1 MRNLLIISHRFP
13 YPPDRGEKI
22 RLWHLLRHLARSYR
36 VFLGCL
42 ADDRRDWQYLPKVA
56 PFCAEL
62 GCFGIDK
69 RRQKLRALALYR
81 PGRPLMLGYYDHP
94 PLRRWIGRIAAR
106 EAIDL
111 VYIYSTAMAPYAS
124 GLSGVRMILDMQDV
138 DSEKWADYARGAG
151 WPARLVWAR
160 EARTLLAYERR
171 AAMACERTLLVTAA
185 ECQRFAELAPE
196 SRDRVTP
203 LENGVDL
210 DFFADAPE
218 GFPNPYPPGD
228 GPWLTLVGN
237 MDYWPNVDAATWFA
251 RQVLPDLRRR
261 TPPPRLA
268 IVGANPDR
276 NVQRLAS
283 LPGVLVTG
291 RVEDVRPYL
300 AHAAVVVAPLR
311 IARGVQNKVLE
322 GMAMSRPVVASP
334 EAFQGIRAEPGRDL
348 LVAEGA
354 EAMVRLIAEVL
365 DGHHPG
371 LGQAGRQAV
380 ERAYSWPRQL
390 ARLDEILAD
399 HIPR

>member
-69 RRQKLRALALYR
+69 RRQKLRALAQYR

-237 MDYWPNVDAATWFA
+237 MDYWPNVGWRSWAPIPIGTCS
-251 RQVLPDLRRR
+251 
-261 TPPPRLA
+261 
-268 IVGANPDR
+268 
-276 NVQRLAS
+276 AS
-283 LPGVLVTG
+283 LLYPASSSPGGWRTC
-291 RVEDVRPYL
+291 
-300 AHAAVVVAPLR
+300 APILLTR
-311 IARGVQNKVLE
+311 RSS
-322 GMAMSRPVVASP
+322 SRRCASPVVCRTRCWRAWPCPVRSSP
-334 EAFQGIRAEPGRDL
+334 RPRRSRVSGPN
-348 LVAEGA
+348 
-354 EAMVRLIAEVL
+354 
-365 DGHHPG
+365 P
-371 LGQAGRQAV
+371 AV
-380 ERAYSWPRQL
+380 TCWSPRV
-390 ARLDEILAD
+390 
-399 HIPR
+399 PRPWCA